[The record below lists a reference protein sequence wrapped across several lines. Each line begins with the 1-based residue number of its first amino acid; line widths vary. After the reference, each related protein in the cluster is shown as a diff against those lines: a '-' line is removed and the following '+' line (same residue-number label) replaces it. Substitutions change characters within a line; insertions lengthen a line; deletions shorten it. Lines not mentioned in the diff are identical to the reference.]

1 MKTTATISKSI
12 PSKAMASSCEGA
24 DCQGCPDCPETPLS
38 EIFTQ
43 FKAADG
49 PEREPLDCL
58 LAMEATPERFRW
70 ALADHGIQVRYD
82 VRGIR
87 QQIRF
92 PDDDDWADLVDGT
105 ASQVRELMASVPFPT
120 RNRLGTIEGVGGV
133 LDIKATLFNELMA
146 NACAYHQVDPL
157 VEYIRSR
164 PKWDGIPRLSAW
176 LSYCF
181 DVAEESEDLA
191 DWASEFVIIGAI
203 ARAMNPGVKL
213 DEMPILIG
221 KGGIGKSTALRY
233 TLPPHLRYMF
243 TDGLNLA
250 SNPKERVEALQGRA
264 IVEAAEMQGARR
276 ADLES
281 LKAFL
286 SRTDDGSTRLAYRH
300 NPEPMPRRCILVGTA
315 DRPDPLPDDPNLR
328 RFVPI
333 TLKGGNVS
341 TVMAYWE
348 QCRDQLWAEGLFLY
362 ERGHGVRLP
371 DELKYQQSVAT
382 ESARSRDSVLE
393 DAIESWLVSAPLH
406 FTIETVA
413 LGIGLSEIGKAAKIS
428 RNDSTRIAS
437 ELRRNGYAPATVR
450 LEGRPVRRWTKV

>member
-1 MKTTATISKSI
+1 MVSTVGKSI
-12 PSKAMASSCEGA
+12 PSTAIASTA
-24 DCQGCPDCPETPLS
+24 LV
-38 EIFTQ
+38 
-43 FKAADG
+43 A
-49 PEREPLDCL
+49 L
-58 LAMEATPERFRW
+58 EATPERFRW
-70 ALADHGIQVRYD
+70 ALAYHKIQVRYD
-82 VRGIR
+82 VRGMR

-92 PDDDDWADLVDGT
+92 PDEDEWADVLDST
-105 ASQVRELMASVPFPT
+105 ASQVRELMASVHFPI
-120 RNRLGTIEGVGGV
+120 RNRQGGIEEVGGV
-133 LDIKATLFNELMA
+133 LKIKATHFNELMA
-146 NACAYHQVDPL
+146 NACAHNQVDPL
-157 VEYIRSR
+157 IEYIRSR

-176 LSYCF
+176 IWHCF
-181 DVAEESEDLA
+181 DVAEESEDLS

-203 ARAMNPGVKL
+203 ARALNPGVKL

-233 TLPPHLRYMF
+233 TLPPELRYMF

-300 NPEPMPRRCILVGTA
+300 NPEPMPRRSIMVGTA
-315 DRPDPLPDDPNLR
+315 DRPDPLPDDHNLR

-333 TLKGGNVS
+333 TLNGGNPA

-348 QCRDQLWAEGLFLY
+348 QCRDQLWAEGLYLY
-362 ERGHGVRLP
+362 ERGHEVRLP
-371 DELKYQQSVAT
+371 DALKGQQSVAT

-393 DAIESWLVSAPLH
+393 DAIETWLADAPQH
-406 FTIETVA
+406 FTVELVA
-413 LGIGLSEIGKAAKIS
+413 TGIGLSEYGKTAKLSRHDSMRIGGV
-428 RNDSTRIAS
+428 
-437 ELRRNGYAPATVR
+437 LRRRGYESATVR
-450 LEGRPVRRWTKV
+450 LDGKPVRRWSKV